1 MIRVGMGYDVHKS
14 EPGLPLILGGIT
26 VEHHSGLKGHSDA
39 DVVTHALMDA
49 LLGAAGLGDIGIHFP
64 DTDPEYAGI
73 SSLLLLESVMHK
85 LKSRAYAV
93 NNIDI
98 TIACER
104 PKLAPYIPDMR
115 RVLAEKLEIAISEIN
130 IKATTTEKL
139 GFTGR
144 EEGIATYAVV
154 TLQKNS

>member
-1 MIRVGMGYDVHKS
+1 
-14 EPGLPLILGGIT
+14 
-26 VEHHSGLKGHSDA
+26 
-39 DVVTHALMDA
+39 
-49 LLGAAGLGDIGIHFP
+49 
-64 DTDPEYAGI
+64 
-73 SSLLLLESVMHK
+73 
-85 LKSRAYAV
+85 
-93 NNIDI
+93 
-98 TIACER
+98 
-104 PKLAPYIPDMR
+104 MR